1 MILVITSDTDFV
13 SDGIL
18 SYAYSTL
25 TDTPCTFFVTGN
37 SDFVATTM
45 SQNKLWEVEPHPNF
59 IDGSTHGNSIGRVFD
74 TVNSFKVNGAGFR
87 CHRYF
92 FSNDVAER
100 FADIGYKYSS
110 NVCTDLQC
118 VPPFKT
124 RYGLMEFPIFF
135 EDGGFLKYHGTP
147 NFERVLDRM
156 NNPDGIYVFNFHP
169 IHIALNSCDF
179 TTSRALKDTLSYE
192 QYRAL
197 SMQDVFKV
205 RNSKQYGM
213 SDFLNDLLRFAA
225 VNNIRMLHLKQLYE
239 ELQDY
244 HF

>member
-13 SDGIL
+13 SDEIL

-25 TDTPCTFFVTGN
+25 ADTPCTFFVTGN
-37 SDFVATTM
+37 SHYVATTM

-59 IDGSTHGNSIGRVFD
+59 TGGSTHGDTIDRVFD
-74 TVNSFKVNGAGFR
+74 TVDSFNVNGEGFR

-92 FSNDVAER
+92 YSNDVAER
-100 FADIGYKYSS
+100 FAHIGYKYSS

-118 VPPFKT
+118 LPPFMA
-124 RYGLMEFPIFF
+124 RCGLIEFPIFF

-147 NFERVLDRM
+147 NFQTVLARM
-156 NNPDGIYVFNFHP
+156 KNPDGIYIFNFHP

-179 TTSRALKDTLSYE
+179 GTSRALKDSLSSA

-197 SMQDVFKV
+197 SMQDIFKV
-205 RNSKQYGM
+205 RNSKKYGI
-213 SDFLNDLLRFAA
+213 SDLLNDLLRFATA
-225 VNNIRMLHLKQLYE
+225 NNIRMLNLKQLYE

-244 HF
+244 NF